1 MSDRQR
7 ITTRQEAIPPSNR
20 ANIYIEPYFW
30 SFNYHHIA
38 GLGKEN
44 WGNVWY
50 SSLKLSDGRPAAIGL
65 DTCVFHTADRPAL
78 LTAYNL
84 QNGKVVQQAR
94 VEPWNKQAINQA
106 NNV

>member
-1 MSDRQR
+1 M
-7 ITTRQEAIPPSNR
+7 IG
-20 ANIYIEPYFW
+20 
-30 SFNYHHIA
+30 

-50 SSLKLSDGRPAAIGL
+50 SPLKLQDGRPVTSSKRAAIGL